1 MEEEIRE
8 IELRRISP
16 NLRIICSSE
25 AVAIIE
31 SEIRLH
37 GQREPIHIYFEQDT
51 FRIIDGEKRWR
62 ACKRIGIRKIK
73 AVIARF

>member
-8 IELRRISP
+8 IELGRISP

-25 AVAIIE
+25 AVDIIE
-31 SEIRLH
+31 GEIRLH
-37 GQREPIHIYFEQDT
+37 GQQEPIHIYFEQDT

-73 AVIARF
+73 AVIIRF